1 MNLKMSQL
9 TSFFHL
15 YPWMF
20 AASRASRSP
29 NTAANYA
36 KVTSIS
42 ALTPPDVQTFP
53 PMTHRTS

>member
-9 TSFFHL
+9 ASFFHL
-15 YPWMF
+15 YPWIF

-36 KVTSIS
+36 KVTSIP
-42 ALTPPDVQTFP
+42 ALTPPDVQMFP
-53 PMTHRTS
+53 STTHLAG